1 VLGSG
6 NSLTADA
13 PQSFDSMPYQIVQGN
28 SIVEQSAPINIHP
41 YSLGSLKSSELL
53 NENTLIS
60 CLIRYESGG
69 DPEAI
74 GDHGL
79 AKNVLQF
86 HEATFNLYAEKY
98 GLDLDY
104 NSAEDQIRLA
114 TEMLKRD
121 PNNIYHWSTWRLCQK

>member
-1 VLGSG
+1 MLGLG

-60 CLIRYESGG
+60 CLIRFESNGN
-69 DPEAI
+69 PEAI
-74 GDHGL
+74 GDNGK
-79 AKNVLQF
+79 AYGILQF
-86 HEATFNLYAEKY
+86 WQSTFNFYAEKY

-104 NSAEDQIRLA
+104 NSAEDQIILA
-114 TEMLKRD
+114 SEMLKRN
-121 PNNIYHWSTWRLCQK
+121 PASIRNWSAAKYCK